1 MSRFIQKTSM
11 MYYPW
16 QRNQWQMLD
25 GLIEMDRLPHAMM
38 LCGPAYIGKQQFAS
52 VLAGRLLCEKPQA
65 GFACGNCKQCLL
77 LAAKTHPDLLWLL
90 PEEEGKAI
98 RIDPI
103 RSLGQFVSK
112 TALQRGRKVVVISPA
127 ESMNLNAANAL
138 LKNLEEPAPG
148 THVILVSHEP
158 SRLPATVRSRC
169 RTITFPVPPLSE
181 VENWLTQVSG
191 KKENLSELMDYAG
204 GRPLLA
210 LQLLESDLLE
220 NRRAFERLLDDVAVG
235 AMNPIA
241 AAEKCLSSPSVMTVD
256 WLYSRVATQ
265 VRNTGAMGASPLQFR
280 FLDKLVQ
287 VKSRLLSSANPNV
300 SLLWEELMMDWQRLT
315 R

>member
-1 MSRFIQKTSM
+1 MSKPTQKTSVM
-11 MYYPW
+11 HYTW
-16 QRNQWQMLD
+16 QRSQWQMLD
-25 GLIEMDRLPHAMM
+25 SLIEMDRLPHAMM
-38 LCGPAYIGKQQFAS
+38 LCGPAYIGKQQFAA
-52 VLAGRLLCEKPQA
+52 VLASRLLCENPLA

-90 PEEEGKAI
+90 PEEDGKAI

-112 TALQRGRKVVVISPA
+112 TALQSGRKVVVICPA
-127 ESMNLNAANAL
+127 EAMNLNAANAL
-138 LKNLEEPAPG
+138 LKNLEEPTAG

-158 SRLPATVRSRC
+158 ARLPATVRSRC
-169 RTITFPVPPLSE
+169 RMVTFPVPPLAE
-181 VENWLTQVSG
+181 VEDWLTQVSG
-191 KKENLSELMDYAG
+191 KKENLSELLDYAG

-210 LQLLESDLLE
+210 LRLLESDLLE
-220 NRRAFERLLDDVAVG
+220 NRRAFEQILDDVAAG

-256 WLYSRVATQ
+256 WLYSRVAKQ
-265 VRNTGAMGASPLQFR
+265 VRSAGALGASVLQFR
-280 FLDKLVQ
+280 FLDKLVK
-287 VKSRLLSSANPNV
+287 VKSRLLSSANPNA
-300 SLLWEELMMDWQRLT
+300 SLLWEELMMDWQRLS